1 MLFISTFGLEYV
13 GNLSTHLTQ
22 LKKLSLTQLS
32 ACCVARCKKWHYT
45 AYDDFLARKMQHF
58 AKYLSNELTLKLLID
73 VYRLQS
79 KIFRHFNLKFS
90 VNCRII

>member
-1 MLFISTFGLEYV
+1 M
-13 GNLSTHLTQ
+13 HLTQ
-22 LKKLSLTQLS
+22 HQKYTLLHFF
-32 ACCVARCKKWHYT
+32 AFCVARSKKWHYT
-45 AYDDFLARKMQHF
+45 AYDDFLARKMQHL

-90 VNCRII
+90 VNCHII